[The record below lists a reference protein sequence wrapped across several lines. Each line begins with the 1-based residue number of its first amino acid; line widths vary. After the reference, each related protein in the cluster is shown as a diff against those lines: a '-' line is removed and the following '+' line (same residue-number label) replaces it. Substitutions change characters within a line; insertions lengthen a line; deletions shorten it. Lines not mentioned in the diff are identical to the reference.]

1 MTATSTVSGTHWVER
16 PAHLPEDVVAQR
28 TGLSAVAAACLAR
41 RLEDLEQA
49 SSAWLDGTLE
59 ALHDPYLMHN
69 MDVAIAR
76 LRVAIDGKQHVRI
89 ITDYDVDG
97 ATSSLILQ
105 AALRVCAPE
114 LRITYHI
121 PNRFLEGYGF
131 SPLAAQTAAD
141 DGVDLIVT
149 ADIGVRD
156 HAAIAEAYA
165 RGVDVLV
172 CDHHLPDGEAV
183 PDQAIV
189 LCPKQE
195 ACTYPNPH
203 LAACGVSLKLAQA
216 LLGDHPRWDLLQR
229 SMLKLAAIG
238 TVADVVSLRSA
249 ENRAIVIRGLQ
260 ALREGPHHAGLDAL
274 LSVCGV
280 NASELTAKD
289 IGWKIG
295 PRINA
300 AGRLEDASLIVD
312 LLQQRDAQQSERF
325 AARVEQ
331 INSERKAV
339 QDALESAVLEQLNED
354 ELPAFVVAAGPEAEG
369 WHRGVVGIVA
379 GRIKERVHRPTAVV
393 SIQGPQASASV
404 RGTEGFHVV
413 EALDSARH
421 LLVRYGGHAAAAG
434 FTVQTED
441 LEKLTTAL
449 QDFAAKRLRE
459 GAPPPTT
466 PYDVNV
472 NLSELSLRLLEQL
485 DRLEPFGQHY
495 PDPVFLV
502 PSVRFEQ
509 LKPIHKRTNQQ
520 HVGWRMRI
528 ANTEKYLQAVWWTT
542 DDLNALLPDQAHD
555 VLVALERNVWRNRT
569 TLQLRVLDARPT
581 TSPTAP

>member
-1 MTATSTVSGTHWVER
+1 MPSHTTVSGRQWVQRTEHVS
-16 PAHLPEDVVAQR
+16 ADAIEAQ
-28 TGLSAVAAACLAR
+28 TGLSAVAAQCLAR
-41 RLEDLEQA
+41 RIEQLEQA
-49 SSAWLDGTLE
+49 TPMWLNGSLD

-69 MDVAIAR
+69 MDVAIER
-76 LRVAIDGKQHVRI
+76 LRTAIADLQHVRI

-105 AALRVCAPE
+105 AALRVCAPD
-114 LRITYHI
+114 LVIDYHI

-131 SPLAAQTAAD
+131 SALAAQTAAK

-156 HAAIAEAYA
+156 HAAIAAAYA
-165 RGVDVLV
+165 AGVDVLV
-172 CDHHLPDGEAV
+172 CDHHLPDGVAV

-195 ACTYPNPH
+195 ACDYPNPH

-216 LLGDHPRWDLLQR
+216 LLSDHPRWELIQR

-249 ENRAIVIRGLQ
+249 ENRTIVIQGLH
-260 ALREGPHHAGLDAL
+260 ALREGPHHAGLTAL
-274 LSVCGV
+274 LEVCGV
-280 NASELTAKD
+280 EADQLTAKD

-312 LLQQRDAQQSERF
+312 LLQQRDPQDSQRF
-325 AARVEQ
+325 AERVER
-331 INSERKAV
+331 INTERKEV
-339 QDALESAVLEQLNED
+339 QDRLEQAVLEQLD
-354 ELPAFVVAAGPEAEG
+354 TDDLPPFVVASGLETEG

-379 GRIKERVHRPTAVV
+379 GRIKERVHRPTAIV

-434 FTVQTED
+434 FTVHTED
-441 LEKLTTAL
+441 LQELTDTL
-449 QDFAAKRLRE
+449 QAYAAKRLSD
-459 GAPPPTT
+459 GTPPATIA
-466 PYDVNV
+466 YDVSL
-472 NLSELSLRLLEQL
+472 NLSSLSIPLLDQL
-485 DRLEPFGQHY
+485 TALEPFGQHY
-495 PDPVFLV
+495 PEPVFLIPGV
-502 PSVRFEQ
+502 TFRQ

-528 ANTEKYLQAVWWTT
+528 VSPQKYLPAVWWTT
-542 DDLNALLPDQAHD
+542 KDLHEELSEAPHD
-555 VLVALERNVWRNRT
+555 VLVALERNVWNNRT
-569 TLQLRVLDARPT
+569 TLQLSILDARLT
-581 TSPTAP
+581 T